1 MFVRN
6 KLDSFLIAISKKKI
20 CPTYF
25 KLCQTY
31 FKICLT

>member
-6 KLDSFLIAISKKKI
+6 KLDSFLIRYYQEKI